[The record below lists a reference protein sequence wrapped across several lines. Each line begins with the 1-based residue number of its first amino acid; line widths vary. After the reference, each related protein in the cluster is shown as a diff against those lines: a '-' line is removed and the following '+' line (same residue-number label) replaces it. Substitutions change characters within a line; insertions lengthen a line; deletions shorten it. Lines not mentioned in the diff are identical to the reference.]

1 MTIHDRAR
9 AAWSDI
15 PLPDLPESFRRVFV
29 RELRLPA
36 RIGVYAEEK
45 LAPQDVI
52 IDMELWV
59 RETPLGLGGPLGG
72 PLDYADVVC
81 YDSLVQRTKALLAEG
96 HIDLVETMAERL
108 AALCLEDSRVRRVR
122 VCVEKP
128 AAIPE
133 AAGAGVEIERYRR

>member
-15 PLPDLPESFRRVFV
+15 PLPSVPESFRRVFV

-45 LAPQDVI
+45 LRTQDVI
-52 IDMELWV
+52 IDLDLWV
-59 RETPLGLGGPLGG
+59 RETPQAGPG

-81 YDSLVQRTKALLAEG
+81 YDSLVQRTKALLNQG

-122 VCVEKP
+122 VRVEKP

>member
-15 PLPDLPESFRRVFV
+15 PLPNLPESFRRVFV

-36 RIGVYAEEK
+36 RIGVYSEEK
-45 LAPQDVI
+45 LRLQDVI
-52 IDMELWV
+52 IDLELWV
-59 RETPLGLGGPLGG
+59 RETPQAAANE
-72 PLDYADVVC
+72 LDYADVVC
-81 YDSLVQRTKALLAEG
+81 YDGLVQRTKALLAEG

-108 AALCLEDSRVRRVR
+108 AALCMEDSRVRRVR
-122 VCVEKP
+122 VRVEKP

>member
-15 PLPDLPESFRRVFV
+15 PLPNVPESFRRIFV

-45 LAPQDVI
+45 LRPQDVI
-52 IDMELWV
+52 IDLELWV
-59 RETPLGLGGPLGG
+59 RETPQAAIGGNG

-81 YDSLVQRTKALLAEG
+81 YDGLVQRTKALLAEG